1 MAYSYKYPHPAV
13 TTDNVIFGYDHKE
26 GLSVLLIQRGIEP
39 FKGSWAFPGGFLQIE
54 PSFGTVDINTEA
66 CAKRE
71 LKEETGLETA
81 YIEEIGCFSDIDRD
95 PRERVVSIAYFALVR
110 KGKVRGGD
118 DAADARW
125 FPLNEIP
132 ALAFD
137 HEKIL
142 KAAMEKMRQM
152 IYFKPIGFELLPEV
166 FTMPE
171 LQNLYEIILGQ
182 SFDRRNFSSKILK
195 LGILEEVGERP
206 KNAGP
211 RIAVKYSFNKEKYD
225 AMKSKGSRLEF

>member
-13 TTDNVIFGYDHKE
+13 TTDNVIFGYDHKD

-39 FKGSWAFPGGFLQIE
+39 FKGSWAFPGGFFQID
-54 PSFGTVDINTEA
+54 PSSGIVDFNTEA
-66 CAKRE
+66 CARRE

-81 YIEEIGCFSDIDRD
+81 HVEEIGCFSDIGRD
-95 PRERVVSIAYFALVR
+95 PRERVISIAYFALVR
-110 KGKVRGGD
+110 KEDVKGGD

-125 FPLNEIP
+125 FPLDEIP
-132 ALAFD
+132 DLAFD

-142 KAAMEKMRQM
+142 KAAIERMRQM

-171 LQNLYEIILGQ
+171 LQDLYERILGRT
-182 SFDRRNFSSKILK
+182 FDRRNFAAKIMK
-195 LGILEEVGERP
+195 TGILTEIGRRP
-206 KNAGP
+206 EGCGP
-211 RIAVKYSFNKEKYD
+211 RIPSRYSFNKEMYFS
-225 AMKSKGSRLEF
+225 MKDRGFRIEF